1 VRSEAL
7 HYRHLAHLAFPDDF
21 DMPAERAKR
30 SIVATVAKPVVG
42 DLGGPVFGVGL
53 RCPASMRAGV
63 AMPETAVNEDRGA
76 ASGGNNVWAARQTF
90 HMKAI
95 PKSKR
100 MQRPTDSEF
109 WRSILTP
116 HRAHQG
122 GCGGGGRKAF

>member
-1 VRSEAL
+1 
-7 HYRHLAHLAFPDDF
+7 
-21 DMPAERAKR
+21 MPVERAKR
-30 SIVATVAKPVVG
+30 SIVALIAKPVVI
-42 DLGGPVFGVGL
+42 DLGGPVFGVGF

-63 AMPETAVNEDRGA
+63 AMPETAVNENCGA
-76 ASGGNNVWAARQTF
+76 AGVGNDVWAARQTF

-100 MQRPTDSEF
+100 MQRLTDSEL

-122 GCGGGGRKAF
+122 GFGGGGRKAF